1 LAQGSQARES
11 FFRRFQGLHT
21 MAHTAP
27 FRVSLLPFCVSMLF
41 PHQMVLTTAN
51 RARALPHR
59 SERAAPVAKALW
71 QQTAQAAK
79 GCKTLYIKSGTG
91 GDDFAVHRKEVTN
104 MESSA
109 TDRCSVDSVLKIT
122 RVTDISKLPEHI
134 GVALAQHTFNETLG
148 VERMPKRSQAR
159 GRDSIP
165 ARAFIEQVEGVWKGR
180 VDDMSKVP
188 AHIGV
193 ALAQH
198 TFNETLGVERL
209 PERSQTRGRDSIPAG
224 AFIEKADT
232 EVNGCEAV
240 LVKTHTPYTEKDK
253 PDNVKFAHARFL
265 VKRRSE
271 GNDCL
276 VEEVFMLELWG
287 KDVDTLDHG
296 SHKCVHTLNEY
307 HYLHAYDNI
316 RGACEGKTVYVV
328 DDLDAG
334 QKNYWKLGTI
344 KRIFTSPKSEINFG
358 LI

>member
-224 AFIEKADT
+224 ASIEIPEIKSDSCQT
-232 EVNGCEAV
+232 V
-240 LVKTHTPYTEKDK
+240 LMETDLPYTESGGENTVPAK
-253 PDNVKFAHARFL
+253 FL
-265 VKRRSE
+265 VTRMNRNGHCVIQYVIMLQHW
-271 GNDCL
+271 GNA
-276 VEEVFMLELWG
+276 MHG
-287 KDVDTLDHG
+287 LDHG
-296 SHKCVHTLNEY
+296 TSSCIHTLQSY
-307 HYLHAYDNI
+307 HRWGTANNI
-316 RGACEGKTVYVV
+316 NKACEGKSVYVV
-328 DDLDAG
+328 DSNTES
-334 QKNYWKLGTI
+334 KWKLGKI
-344 KRIFTSPKSEINFG
+344 DSIVLNPKDQFNFG
-358 LI
+358 LF